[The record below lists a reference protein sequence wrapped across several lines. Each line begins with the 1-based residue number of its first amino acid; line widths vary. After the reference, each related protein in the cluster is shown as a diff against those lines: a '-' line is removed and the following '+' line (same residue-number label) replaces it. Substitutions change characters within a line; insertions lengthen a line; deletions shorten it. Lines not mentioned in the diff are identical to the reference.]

1 MPWRKSCH
9 LLEVGVSGRW
19 VIQSLNATFVMG
31 VRSKMPSSSLEGI
44 SVSSD
49 EAGRVRTL
57 ACAEAKSALICR
69 S

>member
-49 EAGRVRTL
+49 EAARV
-57 ACAEAKSALICR
+57 
-69 S
+69 